1 MSNADLIMHIE
12 DNIVEIEEGINDLA
26 LQGIGKAG
34 SAVGS
39 LVSHLTSEKLAW
51 RKAVKLHD
59 AAILALKQRPKD
71 KSLKLKEFRLRQKKE
86 LARKKYVVI
95 RDKMSKKA
103 SDSSK
108 RSAVATGN
116 AAKSAAVTVKDG
128 IKKKMISAKDAIS
141 NMSVPNPLRSVHN
154 YVISNFHR

>member
-1 MSNADLIMHIE
+1 MNNADLIMHIG
-12 DNIVEIEEGINDLA
+12 DNIVEIEEGVGDLA

-59 AAILALKQRPKD
+59 IAILASNRRPKD
-71 KSLKLKEFRLRQKKE
+71 KSLKLKELRLRQKKE

-103 SDSSK
+103 SSSSK
-108 RSAVATGN
+108 HGAVATGN
-116 AAKSAAVTVKDG
+116 AAK
-128 IKKKMISAKDAIS
+128 DAIS
-141 NMSVPNPLRSVHN
+141 NMSLPNPLRPVHN